1 MIDATTEVV
10 KEQQEFTIAWGAPLG
25 GLYPSSLN
33 SLPAALDK
41 ARSVVED
48 LKVSFGFTSV
58 PYSILTRR
66 NVLTRTGW
74 ANAYGIDPDAVDKL
88 TEAPEE
94 VSDEL

>member
-1 MIDATTEVV
+1 MTDDSTEVV

-25 GLYPSSLN
+25 GLFPFSLS

-41 ARSVVED
+41 ARSLVEE
-48 LKVSFGFTSV
+48 LKNTYGFESV

-66 NVLTRTGW
+66 SVLTRTGW
-74 ANAYGIDPDAVDKL
+74 ANAYGLDPDAPEEP

-94 VSDEL
+94 VPDEL